1 MQVEVEDDDGT
12 KKWHP
17 ATVTAVLVDSWL
29 QMEIRVPG
37 DSWVDWFTWQ
47 EEGTDW
53 RRKKV
58 GGGRGAAAAAAA
70 KAVRAPA
77 AAASAPKKAA
87 APPAAAPPAGC
98 AGSGGGGGGGGASVV
113 VVGVVGGGG
122 DGGGVRAR
130 RRPGSR
136 LPVQSGDGARPSRL
150 YAAVWTRR
158 RPRRGLAQAPRRA
171 VPGFDV

>member
-1 MQVEVEDDDGT
+1 MNGDARFNNCDVAQELPDNEIDRRLEEQAAAAEAAEAAAAAAAAAGGGDGPARKLPPPPPTWVWPREGDEMQVEVEDDDGT

-58 GGGRGAAAAAAA
+58 GGGRGA
-70 KAVRAPA
+70 
-77 AAASAPKKAA
+77 
-87 APPAAAPPAGC
+87 
-98 AGSGGGGGGGGASVV
+98 
-113 VVGVVGGGG
+113 
-122 DGGGVRAR
+122 R
-130 RRPGSR
+130 RR
-136 LPVQSGDGARPSRL
+136 
-150 YAAVWTRR
+150 RR
-158 RPRRGLAQAPRRA
+158 RRR
-171 VPGFDV
+171 